1 MLHHQKIQKKD
12 FDNNN
17 KEKPI
22 SRSTEETTE
31 LKKKNV
37 ETRVLFC
44 DRHFTCLMDVPKS
57 CFFR

>member
-31 LKKKNV
+31 LKKKC
-37 ETRVLFC
+37 R
-44 DRHFTCLMDVPKS
+44 DKS
-57 CFFR
+57 TIL

>member
-1 MLHHQKIQKKD
+1 MLHHQKIQNSKD

-31 LKKKNV
+31 LKKK
-37 ETRVLFC
+37 
-44 DRHFTCLMDVPKS
+44 M
-57 CFFR
+57 